1 MKSER
6 NDMSAKQIARVGV
19 RSFSEI
25 LIDLA
30 SGDVEK
36 RLTNDLAELVR
47 AVEETGDK
55 GKLTLTLD
63 VSKGAKLVSVTAKV
77 ESKLPRAPLENT
89 SFFTDERGGLH
100 VENPRQAKFPFGAPQ
115 DDGGAS

>member
-1 MKSER
+1 MTNQR
-6 NDMSAKQIARVGV
+6 IGI
-19 RSFSEI
+19 RSFGEI

-55 GKLTLTLD
+55 GTLILKLEVNKGPKVTH
-63 VSKGAKLVSVTAKV
+63 VSAKIET
-77 ESKLPRAPLENT
+77 KLPKTPLEST
-89 SFFTDERGGLH
+89 AFFTDERGGLH
-100 VENPRQAKFPFGAPQ
+100 VENPRQARFPFGDAR
-115 DDGGAS
+115 DEGGAS

>member
-1 MKSER
+1 MKLEKET
-6 NDMSAKQIARVGV
+6 KQLERVGL

-30 SGDVEK
+30 SGDVER

-63 VSKGAKLVSVTAKV
+63 VSKGAKLVSVSAKV
-77 ESKLPRAPLENT
+77 ESKLPRSPLENT

-100 VENPRQAKFPFGAPQ
+100 VENPRQGKIAWP